1 MLKFS
6 SAVNLAEFLEF
17 LGEYMSF
24 TEETIHQTIL
34 IGDMVEQAIR
44 YTNIEAFERN
54 EELDEK
60 MRQMKAEEIENAEK
74 KSAGG
79 MLEEEGEKSAATGRA
94 VADAQLT
101 DHELKRSIRR

>member
-6 SAVNLAEFLEF
+6 SSENLAEFLEF

-34 IGDMVEQAIR
+34 VGDMVEQAIR

-54 EELDEK
+54 EELDKK
-60 MRQMKAEEIENAEK
+60 MDEMGAEEDENGEK
-74 KSAGG
+74 RSFGE
-79 MLEEEGEKSAATGRA
+79 MPEEEGEK
-94 VADAQLT
+94 
-101 DHELKRSIRR
+101 